1 VKKADFIRLSVYSV
15 LAVLSGAGAGLVV
28 SLWTQ
33 SFWITAIAWLVG
45 SGVPLFFIGRWW
57 MRTTTAAGIST
68 KVEWSRSRVVVT
80 SLFVVTLGAWFGIA
94 YALYATTGNR
104 FLESAVPLVAL
115 FPITIFLSRK
125 LAAFIPAPKPQD
137 RSTLR
142 VTFYMQFVLFAL
154 FASNLGIQLTHHL
167 NDATLELSRNVIV
180 AGYVTLLPL
189 LILNAFVIRK
199 RLLMSLGTSTE
210 RFA

>member
-1 VKKADFIRLSVYSV
+1 
-15 LAVLSGAGAGLVV
+15 
-28 SLWTQ
+28 
-33 SFWITAIAWLVG
+33 
-45 SGVPLFFIGRWW
+45 
-57 MRTTTAAGIST
+57 
-68 KVEWSRSRVVVT
+68 
-80 SLFVVTLGAWFGIA
+80 
-94 YALYATTGNR
+94 
-104 FLESAVPLVAL
+104 
-115 FPITIFLSRK
+115 
-125 LAAFIPAPKPQD
+125 
-137 RSTLR
+137 
-142 VTFYMQFVLFAL
+142 MQFVLFAL